1 MCKLKSAIILK
12 NRIFMPDYDSHSQ
25 MLEEL
30 GIKDSYLNASKTF
43 VRAELSP
50 VNGDPFS
57 DIDKWTLNVDQDIT
71 PDWFDVE
78 DCEAR
83 MRAAVKEW
91 AKTHIYI
98 GVDNLTI
105 SSGENYYIKDCHN
118 VVVYGSAE
126 IQRVCGSATIWD
138 VYDSATIQY
147 VYDSAKI
154 QNVRGSAMIQRV
166 YDSAT
171 IQYVGGFATIQ
182 YVGGSAK
189 IQEVYGS
196 ATIQYVYDSAK
207 IQNVRGS
214 AMIQRVYDSA
224 TIQYVGGFAT
234 VTSSGVFGWKNSG
247 SVVLCNNATFRDCK
261 TKTIYQAGD
270 WKLVS
275 VVEKRGDES

>member
-12 NRIFMPDYDSHSQ
+12 NRIFMPDYDNHSQ

-57 DIDKWTLNVDQDIT
+57 DIDGWALNVDQDIT

-78 DCEAR
+78 DCAAR
-83 MRAAVKEW
+83 MREVVQEW

-105 SSGENYYIKDCHN
+105 SAGENYYIKDCHD
-118 VVVYGSAE
+118 VVVCNS
-126 IQRVCGSATIWD
+126 
-138 VYDSATIQY
+138 
-147 VYDSAKI
+147 
-154 QNVRGSAMIQRV
+154 
-166 YDSAT
+166 
-171 IQYVGGFATIQ
+171 ATIQ
-182 YVGGSAK
+182 YVGGSAT
-189 IQEVYGS
+189 IQAVCGS
-196 ATIQYVYDSAK
+196 ATIQ
-207 IQNVRGS
+207 NVC
-214 AMIQRVYDSA
+214 DSA
-224 TIQYVGGFAT
+224 TIWRVFGSATIRCVYDFATIQDVFGSATIWRVFNSAT
-234 VTSSGVFGWKNSG
+234 VTSSDIFGWKNSG
-247 SVVLCNNATFRDCK
+247 SVILCDNATFRDCK

-275 VVEKRGDES
+275 VVEERGDES

>member
-57 DIDKWTLNVDQDIT
+57 DIDKWALSVDQDIT

-83 MRAAVKEW
+83 MREAVKEW

-105 SSGENYYIKDCHN
+105 SSGENYYIKDCHD
-118 VVVYGSAE
+118 VVVCGSAE
-126 IQRVCGSATIWD
+126 IQRVC
-138 VYDSATIQY
+138 
-147 VYDSAKI
+147 
-154 QNVRGSAMIQRV
+154 N
-166 YDSAT
+166 
-171 IQYVGGFATIQ
+171 FATIQ
-182 YVGGSAK
+182 N
-189 IQEVYGS
+189 VYGS
-196 ATIQYVYDSAK
+196 ATIQYVGDSATIQNVFDSATIQRVCNSATIQNVCDSAT

-214 AMIQRVYDSA
+214 ATIQYVFDSATIQNVCGSA
-224 TIQYVGGFAT
+224 TIQYVFDSATIQRVCNFAT
-234 VTSSGVFGWKNSG
+234 VTSSDIFDWENSG
-247 SVVLCNNATFRDCK
+247 SVILCDNATFKDCK

-275 VVEKRGDES
+275 VVEKRGNES

>member
-12 NRIFMPDYDSHSQ
+12 NRIFMPDYDNHSQ

-57 DIDKWTLNVDQDIT
+57 DIDGWALNVDQDIT

-78 DCEAR
+78 DCAAR
-83 MRAAVKEW
+83 MREVVKEW

-105 SSGENYYIKDCHN
+105 SAGENYYIKDCHD
-118 VVVYGSAE
+118 VVVCNS
-126 IQRVCGSATIWD
+126 
-138 VYDSATIQY
+138 
-147 VYDSAKI
+147 
-154 QNVRGSAMIQRV
+154 
-166 YDSAT
+166 
-171 IQYVGGFATIQ
+171 ATIQ
-182 YVGGSAK
+182 YVGGSAT
-189 IQEVYGS
+189 IQAVCGS
-196 ATIQYVYDSAK
+196 ATIQ
-207 IQNVRGS
+207 NVC
-214 AMIQRVYDSA
+214 DSA
-224 TIQYVGGFAT
+224 TIWRVFGSATIRCVCGSATIQNVCDSATIWRVFGSATIRCVYDFATIQDVFGSATIWRVFNSAT
-234 VTSSGVFGWKNSG
+234 VTSSDIFGWKNSG
-247 SVVLCNNATFRDCK
+247 SVILCDNATFRDCK

-275 VVEKRGDES
+275 VVEERGDES

>member
-12 NRIFMPDYDSHSQ
+12 NRIFIPDYDSHSQ

-57 DIDKWTLNVDQDIT
+57 DIDGWALNVDQDIT
-71 PDWFDVE
+71 PDWFDME
-78 DCEAR
+78 DCKAR

-138 VYDSATIQY
+138 VYDSATILD

-154 QNVRGSAMIQRV
+154 QDVRGSAMIQRV

-171 IQYVGGFATIQ
+171 IQRVGGFATIQ
-182 YVGGSAK
+182 YVGDSAK

-196 ATIQYVYDSAK
+196 AKIQRVCGSATIQRVC
-207 IQNVRGS
+207 GS
-214 AMIQRVYDSA
+214 ATILNVYDSA
-224 TIQYVGGFAT
+224 TILDVYDSAT
-234 VTSSGVFGWKNSG
+234 VTSSGIFDWKNSG
-247 SVVLCNNATFRDCK
+247 SVILCNNATFRDRK
-261 TKTIYQAGD
+261 TRTIYQAGD

>member
-154 QNVRGSAMIQRV
+154 QNVRGSAKIQRVCGSAKIQRVGGSATILNVYDSATIRCV

-171 IQYVGGFATIQ
+171 IQDVF
-182 YVGGSAK
+182 
-189 IQEVYGS
+189 GS
-196 ATIQYVYDSAK
+196 ATIRYVINS
-207 IQNVRGS
+207 
-214 AMIQRVYDSA
+214 
-224 TIQYVGGFAT
+224 AT
-234 VTSSGVFGWKNSG
+234 VTSSGIFGWENSG
-247 SVVLCNNATFRDCK
+247 SVILCDNATFRDCK

-270 WKLVS
+270 WKLIS
-275 VVEKRGDES
+275 VVEERGDES

>member
-57 DIDKWTLNVDQDIT
+57 DIDKWALNVDQDIT

-78 DCEAR
+78 DCKAR
-83 MRAAVKEW
+83 MREAVKEW

-105 SSGENYYIKDCHN
+105 SSGENYYIKDCHD
-118 VVVYGSAE
+118 VVVCGSAT
-126 IQRVCGSATIWD
+126 IQRVCGSATIRC
-138 VYDSATIQY
+138 VYD
-147 VYDSAKI
+147 
-154 QNVRGSAMIQRV
+154 
-166 YDSAT
+166 
-171 IQYVGGFATIQ
+171 FATIQ
-182 YVGGSAK
+182 RVCGSATILNVCGSAK
-189 IQEVYGS
+189 IQYVCDS
-196 ATIQYVYDSAK
+196 ATILNVCGSAK
-207 IQNVRGS
+207 IQDVC
-214 AMIQRVYDSA
+214 DS
-224 TIQYVGGFAT
+224 AT
-234 VTSSGVFGWKNSG
+234 VTSSSIFDWENSG
-247 SVVLCNNATFRDCK
+247 SVILCDNATFRDCK

-275 VVEKRGDES
+275 VAEKRGEKS

>member
-12 NRIFMPDYDSHSQ
+12 NRIFMPDYDNHSQ

-57 DIDKWTLNVDQDIT
+57 DIDGWALNVDQDIT

-78 DCEAR
+78 DCAAR
-83 MRAAVKEW
+83 MREVVKEW

-98 GVDNLTI
+98 GVDNLKI
-105 SSGENYYIKDCHN
+105 SAGENYYIKDCHD
-118 VVVYGSAE
+118 VVVCNS
-126 IQRVCGSATIWD
+126 
-138 VYDSATIQY
+138 
-147 VYDSAKI
+147 
-154 QNVRGSAMIQRV
+154 
-166 YDSAT
+166 
-171 IQYVGGFATIQ
+171 ATIQ
-182 YVGGSAK
+182 YVGGSATIRRVYGSAMIWSVCNSVT
-189 IQEVYGS
+189 IQYVFGS
-196 ATIQYVYDSAK
+196 ATIQ
-207 IQNVRGS
+207 N
-214 AMIQRVYDSA
+214 VYDSA
-224 TIQYVGGFAT
+224 TIQDVCGSATIQNVCDSATIWRVFGSATIRCVYDFATIQDVFNSATIRRVFNSAT
-234 VTSSGVFGWKNSG
+234 VTSSDIFGWKNSG
-247 SVVLCNNATFRDCK
+247 SVILCDNATFRDCK

>member
-43 VRAELSP
+43 VRAELSS

-57 DIDKWTLNVDQDIT
+57 DIDKWALSVDQDIT

-83 MRAAVKEW
+83 MREAVKEW

-105 SSGENYYIKDCHN
+105 SSGENYYIKDCHD
-118 VVVYGSAE
+118 VVVCGSAE
-126 IQRVCGSATIWD
+126 IQRVC
-138 VYDSATIQY
+138 
-147 VYDSAKI
+147 
-154 QNVRGSAMIQRV
+154 N
-166 YDSAT
+166 
-171 IQYVGGFATIQ
+171 FATIQ
-182 YVGGSAK
+182 R
-189 IQEVYGS
+189 VYGS
-196 ATIQYVYDSAK
+196 ATIQYVGDSAT
-207 IQNVRGS
+207 IQNVYGS
-214 AMIQRVYDSA
+214 ATIQNVCGFATIQNVCDSATIWRVCGSATIRCVYDSA
-224 TIQYVGGFAT
+224 TIQDVFGSATIRYVFNSAT
-234 VTSSGVFGWKNSG
+234 VTSSGIFGWENSG
-247 SVVLCNNATFRDCK
+247 SVILCDNATFRDCK

-270 WKLVS
+270 WKLIS
-275 VVEKRGDES
+275 VVEERGDES

>member
-12 NRIFMPDYDSHSQ
+12 NRIFMPDYDNHSQ

-57 DIDKWTLNVDQDIT
+57 DIDGWALNVDQDIT

-78 DCEAR
+78 DCAAR
-83 MRAAVKEW
+83 MREVVKEW

-105 SSGENYYIKDCHN
+105 SAGENYYIKDCHD
-118 VVVYGSAE
+118 VVVCNS
-126 IQRVCGSATIWD
+126 
-138 VYDSATIQY
+138 
-147 VYDSAKI
+147 
-154 QNVRGSAMIQRV
+154 
-166 YDSAT
+166 
-171 IQYVGGFATIQ
+171 ATIQ
-182 YVGGSAK
+182 YVGGSAT
-189 IQEVYGS
+189 IQAVCGS
-196 ATIQYVYDSAK
+196 ATIQ
-207 IQNVRGS
+207 NVC
-214 AMIQRVYDSA
+214 DSA
-224 TIQYVGGFAT
+224 TIWRVFGSATIRCVYDFATIQDVFGSATIWRVFNSAT
-234 VTSSGVFGWKNSG
+234 VTSSDIFGWKNSG
-247 SVVLCNNATFRDCK
+247 SVILCDNATFRDCK

-275 VVEKRGDES
+275 VVEERGDES